1 MINIRLVSPIPM
13 DTNEVLKAHNWKIDN
28 ISLLLNKYLDFFL
41 EKEDKKEL
49 LEIAFPKNLAFSLVL
64 KDDEVFKVGMN
75 KLIEIKYKGY
85 EISKEKLDGK
95 FFTELLNC
103 NKRKTKNNSDKYEE
117 VSFSIKLQ
125 GRSIHEYNEKKGNEN
140 KNKENCEL
148 INRFL
153 KLRNKFETNRNYL
166 LKEIKEGRIKE
177 VISKINER
185 QENISDCSFSFKTSS
200 RLVVGLGSGSVL
212 EVSIKLH
219 HVYGVPYIPSSAVK
233 GVLRAYKIWELANWD
248 SYKFFVLEKLIE
260 SYKEDKF
267 DKVKEDF
274 LKKIKGNKFNE
285 EFKEIKNDLSK
296 EDLDKINNDLIEF
309 INSIEEEKIKKL
321 VDIFGNQEYKGKL
334 IFLDAYPKEFKGFDI
349 DIMNVHFP
357 DYYQNNEPPA
367 DWQQPNPITFLA
379 IPEGT
384 TFRFYFKNTHIYGGN
399 LKEDLRKAFR
409 YIGLGAKT
417 AIGYGFLE

>member
-1 MINIRLVSPIPM
+1 MNKGLSFALPSDTREAINRLNGQI
-13 DTNEVLKAHNWKIDN
+13 EN
-28 ISLLLNKYLDFFL
+28 ISLFLNKYLYFL
-41 EKEDKKEL
+41 DTDEENKKFLNIKDISFAKTLAYLVLLKDKDIFDLATKKIFTMDEKKNKFKINNEDYEKNIVKTFQSRIKNNFSHL
-49 LEIAFPKNLAFSLVL
+49 KSKIYLEI
-64 KDDEVFKVGMN
+64 N
-75 KLIEIKYKGY
+75 KTL
-85 EISKEKLDGK
+85 
-95 FFTELLNC
+95 
-103 NKRKTKNNSDKYEE
+103 
-117 VSFSIKLQ
+117 
-125 GRSIHEYNEKKGNEN
+125 EN
-140 KNKENCEL
+140 
-148 INRFL
+148 IR
-153 KLRNKFETNRNYL
+153 T
-166 LKEIKEGRIKE
+166 
-177 VISKINER
+177 R
-185 QENISDCSFSFKTSS
+185 QEKISDCNFSFTTSS

-219 HVYGVPYIPSSAVK
+219 HIYGVPYIPSSAIK

-267 DKVKEDF
+267 DKIKEDF
-274 LKKIKGNKFNE
+274 LEKIKGNKFNE
-285 EFKEIKNDLSK
+285 EFKNIKNDLST
-296 EDLDKINNDLIEF
+296 EDLNKINNDLIEF

-334 IFLDAYPKEFKGFDI
+334 IFLDAYPEKFEGFDI

-384 TFRFYFKNTHIYGGN
+384 KFKFYFKNTHIYGEN